1 MSMSSISSLLSLT
14 PHSSVVCRSRLGCI
28 AANRPPGPG
37 LGRRQWAVT
46 VDEHLIRCSSYT
58 YSVGGAADV
67 CGEEESID

>member
-28 AANRPPGPG
+28 AANRPLEPWTWEATMGRD
-37 LGRRQWAVT
+37 GRR
-46 VDEHLIRCSSYT
+46 SYT
-58 YSVGGAADV
+58 YSVGGVADV